1 MFWFSDNWC
10 LLPVPTS
17 TNNHSR
23 SVSSESNV
31 KIANYQEQY
40 CKCLRHHTLLPD
52 KWIWSHGSLH
62 ILRRLGS
69 ATVENARD
77 KIRMTRTLVTSSL
90 LHCSF
95 SRLLLAAQRVGVEE
109 AAIVRTDPVARSG
122 PKICCQELLGESW
135 NGMGYYSGK
144 GTGGPC
150 PIQHRCHTSSCT
162 DTSAHTLATTS
173 TTTITGE
180 SFDNNA
186 VIHVTQLP
194 SRTTH
199 HAPAAPTPAAA
210 TSKYARNGRA
220 AQDNFG
226 SPWSGRTHRRIQ
238 EALVIFG
245 SVVHDQMK
253 HDNDNNNT

>member
-1 MFWFSDNWC
+1 MRFMRLQRVLVLGQLVPVTRSNIDKQP
-10 LLPVPTS
+10 LPKCIFGIKG
-17 TNNHSR
+17 
-23 SVSSESNV
+23 
-31 KIANYQEQY
+31 KIAKYQEQY

-77 KIRMTRTLVTSSL
+77 KIRMTRTLVISSL

-95 SRLLLAAQRVGVEE
+95 SRLLPAAQREGVEE

-135 NGMGYYSGK
+135 NGMGYHSRK

-162 DTSAHTLATTS
+162 DTSAHTLATIS

-194 SRTTH
+194 STVLQHLKQLTMCLLRQHLLQLPRSMLGTEELLKTTL
-199 HAPAAPTPAAA
+199 
-210 TSKYARNGRA
+210 
-220 AQDNFG
+220 
-226 SPWSGRTHRRIQ
+226 
-238 EALVIFG
+238 EA
-245 SVVHDQMK
+245 H
-253 HDNDNNNT
+253 